1 MMVNRKNKTIGM
13 NPPINFPKTR
23 RFAKQ
28 ELKGHTRQLI
38 HQYSKSGL
46 YNHILSQ
53 KQKDMSGYFKS
64 SFFRNITDD
73 GKDFYML
80 TAFFGHSKDNALATE
95 NDIDVIVE
103 KKFVLDTEK
112 LRESPEKSISNQRVQ
127 SVVGR
132 ELTFDNLLRSKY
144 NAYRNKF
151 NKQRNKDLSISLND
165 KSSDINKKLPK
176 TDKNISNRKIVFN
189 KQNKSFFDAYGD
201 DEEKKPNYPSGFEQI
216 NFYNDGK
223 KRLQKTTAETQTSS
237 QNKLEVKETRSR
249 GNGSI
254 SVIKSVRYIS
264 NPKMNRT
271 IGLLRVNKF

>member
-13 NPPINFPKTR
+13 IPPINFPKTR
-23 RFAKQ
+23 KSAKQ

-165 KSSDINKKLPK
+165 KPSDINKKLPK

-189 KQNKSFFDAYGD
+189 KHNKSFFDAYGD
-201 DEEKKPNYPSGFEQI
+201 DEEKKPSYPSGFEQI